1 MTRTRSDMTLFFC
14 IIAMVGAG
22 LIILYSASSV
32 VAQIKHHSNF
42 FFISRQAGWAV
53 AGFIAL
59 MFIKNRDYR
68 KLNTPA
74 WAFGGIGVVVA
85 LLLLV
90 LAFDTPSHRWL
101 RMGAFSIQPSE
112 FAKPALAVF
121 LAFFVT
127 QRAGTLNRSRTVL
140 TAALA
145 VGLPVVAIGIGDL
158 GTAVVVVLTA
168 AVVFYVAGLERRFFV
183 GAVLLSLLLGGV
195 AVYKKPY
202 RAQRVIGYLDPNY
215 TLLEMAGVKDRV
227 KRYAESSNSTRDPSY
242 QARQSRIAVGS
253 GGVLGLGLMRGKQK
267 LFFLPEAH
275 TDFIYAVASEELGLV
290 GSTALLA
297 GFLIIGWRG
306 IRLYWTAGDEFGR
319 NLALAITVCLVVQ
332 ALINM
337 SVVTDIAP
345 TKGIPLPM
353 ISYGGSSLLST
364 LISMGLLLS
373 ISDRAE

>member
-1 MTRTRSDMTLFFC
+1 MTRTRSDMALFFC
-14 IIAMVGAG
+14 IVAMVGAG

-32 VAQIKHHSNF
+32 VAQFKYHSRF
-42 FFISRQAGWAV
+42 FFLSRQAGWAV
-53 AGFIAL
+53 AGFLSL
-59 MFIKNRDYR
+59 MFLKDRDYR
-68 KLNTPA
+68 RLNTPM
-74 WAFGGIGVVVA
+74 WAFGVIGMVVA

-90 LAFDTPSHRWL
+90 LIVDGHSHRWL

-112 FAKPALAVF
+112 FAKPALAIF

-127 QRAGTLNRSRTVL
+127 QRAGSLNRSRTVL

-145 VGLPVVAIGIGDL
+145 VGLPVIAISIGDL
-158 GTAVVVVLTA
+158 GTAVVVVSTA
-168 AVVFYVAGLERRFFV
+168 AVVFYVAGLERKFFL
-183 GAVLLSLLLGGV
+183 GAALLTVLFIFA
-195 AVYKKPY
+195 AVIAKPY
-202 RAQRVIGYLDPNY
+202 RAQRIIGYVDPDY
-215 TLLEMAGVKDRV
+215 TYLEMIGLKDKV

-253 GGVLGLGLMRGKQK
+253 GGVFGLGIMHGKQK

-275 TDFIYAVASEELGLV
+275 TDFIYAVVSEEFGLF
-290 GSTALLA
+290 GSTILPA
-297 GFLIIGWRG
+297 GFLFIGWRG
-306 IRLYWTAGDEFGR
+306 IRLYWTASDDFGR
-319 NLALAITVCLVVQ
+319 NLALAITVSLVIQ